1 MILQKNHQSGS
12 WRDIKIYLYT
22 DIEKLENFDFIFF
35 SQVLYS
41 MPKDT
46 VDDVFLKITKYIK
59 YDGKCLL
66 IDTPIS
72 KKIF

>member
-1 MILQKNHQSGS
+1 MI
-12 WRDIKIYLYT
+12 Y
-22 DIEKLENFDFIFF
+22 FF

-59 YDGKCLL
+59 YDGAY
-66 IDTPIS
+66 
-72 KKIF
+72 